1 MSILHRYVFRQLLGV
16 FLLTLMSLTGMLVI
30 VGVIGEASKN
40 GLGPQQIRD
49 ILPYV
54 VPSLLPFTIPA
65 TFLLTVCVVYGRLAG
80 DNEITAVKAAGINSM
95 SMLWPAF
102 ISAAVL
108 SLGTFYLTDQVIPWA
123 RGNVERVILT
133 AMEDIFLGI
142 LRDKNHFSDP
152 DRGIAISVRAVQGDR
167 LIEPHFRYALP
178 GTTST
183 VNITA
188 REATLKFDL
197 EQQHVMLSL
206 VDGQVV
212 LPGGDQANVADEEY
226 PFPLPISSRVSPPRE
241 MPISALRGGMKQC
254 RIDREALERRQV
266 ISTVLSLTR
275 GEFGNLSL
283 PVQQEH
289 QRKYSEL
296 TERLNKLY
304 TEIHSRLALACSCF
318 FFALVGGPFAVIQG
332 RRQFLTSF
340 ALCFIPILLFYYP
353 VVLAMMNLGKDAVL
367 DPAIGMWV
375 GNLGM
380 GGAAWYLLKRMLR
393 H

>member
-1 MSILHRYVFRQLLGV
+1 MTILHRYVLRQLIWV
-16 FLLTLMSLTGMLVI
+16 FALTLLSLTGMLVI

-80 DNEITAVKAAGINSM
+80 DNEITAIKAAGINVM
-95 SMLWPAF
+95 SVLWPAY
-102 ISAAVL
+102 IAAAVL
-108 SLGTFYLTDQVIPWA
+108 SLGTFWLTDQVIPWA
-123 RGNVERVILT
+123 RSNVERVILT

-142 LRDKNHFSDP
+142 LKEKNHFSDP
-152 DRGIAISVRAVQGDR
+152 DRGIAISVRAIEGSK
-167 LIEPHFRYALP
+167 LIEPHFRYKLP
-178 GTTST
+178 GSPNT

-188 REATLKFDL
+188 REATLQFDL

-206 VDGQVV
+206 VEGQVV
-212 LPGGDQANVADEEY
+212 LPGGDQANVADEQY
-226 PFPLPISSRVSPPRE
+226 PFPLPIRSKAPPPRDL
-241 MPISALRGGMKQC
+241 PISQLRSGMRLC
-254 RIDREALERRQV
+254 RTERESLDRRQV
-266 ISTVLSLTR
+266 ITMAFALSHGDFGELSLKKQDLHTQKSN
-275 GEFGNLSL
+275 EA
-283 PVQQEH
+283 
-289 QRKYSEL
+289 
-296 TERLNKLY
+296 TERYRKLY

-318 FFALVGGPFAVIQG
+318 FFALVGSPFAVLQG

-340 ALCFIPILLFYYP
+340 ALCFIPILIIYYP
-353 VVLAMMNLGKDAVL
+353 IVLVMMNLGKDAVI
-367 DPAIGMWV
+367 DPAIGMWI

-380 GGAAWYLLKRMLR
+380 GGAAWFLLKRVLK